1 MTLGWA
7 AAADNKCM
15 VTQYN
20 AEYQKTAK
28 TDKAAAVFEAACETA
43 VATFADPKTGKGA
56 VATALKC
63 VDSTARTAGA
73 HTYQVKAK
81 NAAGSS
87 VASAAVVFYYAS
99 APAAPGKPLKVSAT
113 ATKVKIS
120 WRKPET
126 NGFTIKSYNIY
137 TDDGVNTPV
146 KTDAK
151 IPVVTGSNPFEYEL
165 TTTG

>member
-1 MTLGWA
+1 
-7 AAADNKCM
+7 M

-20 AEYQKTAK
+20 VEYQKTAK
-28 TDKAAAVFEAACETA
+28 TDKAAAEFVAACETA

-87 VASAAVVFYYAS
+87 KASAAVVFYYAS
-99 APAAPGKPLKVSAT
+99 APGAPATPKKVST
-113 ATKVKIS
+113 SATKVKIS
-120 WRKPET
+120 WRKPSDT
-126 NGFTIKSYNIY
+126 NGFAIKSYNIY
-137 TDDGVNTPV
+137 MDDGVNTPT

-151 IPVVTGSNPFEYEL
+151 IPTVEGSNPYEYEL